1 MGDNSPNDSEGEQ
14 VDSSRPTTTIP
25 KCKRGD
31 EVVAWTEVDTEWWE
45 HVQHASEV
53 HEEVVATY
61 GGEPGVEYIEEGVGD
76 ETIAGKATTVIN
88 VLVTDEA
95 TAKAL
100 DLPDRIDGIP
110 LVVEVGHI
118 SDT

>member
-1 MGDNSPNDSEGEQ
+1 MGDESTNDAEDEQ
-14 VDSSRPTTTIP
+14 VDSSRPTTVIP
-25 KCKRGD
+25 KYKRGE

-45 HVQHASEV
+45 HVQHAREV

-61 GGEPGVEYIEEGVGD
+61 GSEPGVEYIERGVGE
-76 ETIAGKATTVIN
+76 ETIAGHATTVITI
-88 VLVTDEA
+88 LVTDEA

-100 DLPDRIDGIP
+100 DLPDEIDGIP

>member
-1 MGDNSPNDSEGEQ
+1 MGDESTNDAEDEQ
-14 VDSSRPTTTIP
+14 VDSSRPTTVIP
-25 KCKRGD
+25 KYKRGE

-45 HVQHASEV
+45 HVQHAREV
-53 HEEVVATY
+53 HEEAVATY
-61 GGEPGVEYIEEGVGD
+61 GSEPGVEYIERGVGE
-76 ETIAGKATTVIN
+76 ETIAGHATTVITI
-88 VLVTDEA
+88 LVTDEA

-100 DLPDRIDGIP
+100 DLPDEIDGIP